1 MRSKTLLIGLIGIV
15 IGAGSFYLGIP
26 LLAFAGALATV
37 FIVFMMAGKT
47 RGALLDHSLVLS
59 GVVVNALNEMRNDL
73 IKEERPTDAVDELL
87 LKTIDAPTKKVKRR
101 NHDEAR

>member
-1 MRSKTLLIGLIGIV
+1 MKEEERVLTLDD
-15 IGAGSFYLGIP
+15 YEY
-26 LLAFAGALATV
+26 
-37 FIVFMMAGKT
+37 
-47 RGALLDHSLVLS
+47 

-101 NHDEAR
+101 NHETR